1 MNNNFDIYKRNLRK
15 DEEIYLLLLKFIS
28 EPNICKYIIKEKN
41 ILEKKEIL
49 EYHYER
55 WKNISCLHYEIH
67 KNHMDKFSYVLDSKK
82 YIIKPDYDLSFYKK
96 TGISYQILE
105 LIHELIKIKSEFF
118 QWFKEINNFKDYR
131 EWLEHDDNLYTILA
145 DKITQK
151 MEE

>member
-1 MNNNFDIYKRNLRK
+1 MNYNDSYKRNLKK

-28 EPNICKYIIKEKN
+28 EPNICKYIIEEKI

-67 KNHMDKFSYVLDSKK
+67 KNHMGKFSYILDSKI
-82 YIIKPDYDLSFYKK
+82 YVVKPDYDLSFYKK

-105 LIHELIKIKSEFF
+105 LIHELIKIKGEFY
-118 QWFKEINNFKDYR
+118 QWFKEINNFKEYHD
-131 EWLEHDDNLYTILA
+131 WLEYDDNLYTILA

-151 MEE
+151 IKE